1 MLLLDLV
8 MGNYKQNS
16 IESRFAIRC
25 VYDILLED
33 WKSNLYHKGLYFEF
47 RYDDI
52 TKKEVPFVFIGEHW
66 YEYEGTVPPLDDLNI
81 VQKLFDTYVG
91 ELKND

>member
-8 MGNYKQNS
+8 MGNFAQKS
-16 IESRFAIRC
+16 VESRFAIRC
-25 VYDILLED
+25 VYDVLQED
-33 WKSNLYHKGLYFEF
+33 WKSHLYHKGLYFKYIYQNE
-47 RYDDI
+47 
-52 TKKEVPFVFIGEHW
+52 KEVPFVYIGEHW

>member
-25 VYDILLED
+25 VYDVLQED
-33 WKSNLYHKGLYFEF
+33 WKSHLYHK
-47 RYDDI
+47 
-52 TKKEVPFVFIGEHW
+52 VFI
-66 YEYEGTVPPLDDLNI
+66 LNMFI
-81 VQKLFDTYVG
+81 KMKKKFHLYTSENIGMNMKEQFRR
-91 ELKND
+91 